1 MQKELHPEK
10 SSKEISDLSFEDLK
24 LEHHILK
31 AITKCGYSHPTPIQ
45 AQAIPEALAGHDL
58 IATAQTGTGKTAA
71 FVLPSLQHLAA
82 SKSSQTRG
90 PKILIL
96 VPTRELAYQV
106 IDSTRTYGKFTQVR
120 SAVILGG
127 MPYGAQIQA
136 LSRPLD
142 IIVATPGRFI
152 DHLEQGRIDLSN
164 LDILVLDEA
173 DRMLDMGFSEDV
185 EKIVAATP
193 STRQTMLFTATMD
206 RSMERL
212 AGRILKEPRRIEV
225 AGKRV
230 SHENIEQRLHVA
242 DNLRHKYDLLKHLIK
257 DNNLTKAIVFSATK
271 KDTDSLA
278 RDLKRQGYAAEAL
291 HGDMSQSARN
301 RTIRNMHRGNIK
313 LLVATDVAA
322 RGLDVN
328 GISHVI
334 NFDIPKFA
342 EDYVHR
348 IGRTG
353 RAGASGVAISF
364 VTMNDVS
371 YLERIQKY
379 IGKNIQQHTIEGL
392 EPLQPLP
399 LRSYSGNNRY
409 RQGHGSGNN
418 GRDALTRA
426 GRGRGGN
433 NRGQA
438 RKVEVVYR
446 SRSKR

>member
-1 MQKELHPEK
+1 MQKEIHPEK
-10 SSKEISDLSFEDLK
+10 NSKEVSNLSFEDLK
-24 LEHHILK
+24 LEPHILK
-31 AITKCGYSHPTPIQ
+31 AISKCGYSNPTPVQ
-45 AQAIPEALAGHDL
+45 ARAIPEALAGHDL

-71 FVLPSLQHLAA
+71 YVLPSLQHLAT
-82 SKSSQTRG
+82 SKSSQTHG
-90 PKILIL
+90 PKILVL

-106 IDSTRTYGKFTQVR
+106 IDSARTYGKYTQVR

-152 DHLEQGRIDLSN
+152 DHLDQGRIDLSN
-164 LDILVLDEA
+164 LNILVLDEA

-206 RSMERL
+206 RTMEKL
-212 AGRILKEPRRIEV
+212 AGRILKAPRRIEV
-225 AGKRV
+225 AGKKV
-230 SHENIEQRLHVA
+230 SLENIEQKLHVA
-242 DNLRHKYDLLKHLIK
+242 DNLKHKHDLLKHLIK
-257 DNNLTKAIVFSATK
+257 DKKLTKAIVFSATK
-271 KDTDSLA
+271 KDTDTLA
-278 RDLKRQGYAAEAL
+278 RDLKRQGYAAEPL

-301 RTIRNMHRGNIK
+301 RTIRGMHRGNIR

-364 VTMNDVS
+364 VTMNDIS
-371 YLERIQKY
+371 CLERIQKY
-379 IGKNIQQHTIEGL
+379 LGNNIPQHTIEGL
-392 EPLQPLP
+392 EALHPLQ
-399 LRSYSGNNRY
+399 LRNSDRNKKYRSGHRS
-409 RQGHGSGNN
+409 GSNVN
-418 GRDALTRA
+418 VVLARPAKGRSA
-426 GRGRGGN
+426 N

-438 RKVEVVYR
+438 RKVEVVYK
-446 SRSKR
+446 SKK

>member
-1 MQKELHPEK
+1 
-10 SSKEISDLSFEDLK
+10 
-24 LEHHILK
+24 
-31 AITKCGYSHPTPIQ
+31 
-45 AQAIPEALAGHDL
+45 
-58 IATAQTGTGKTAA
+58 
-71 FVLPSLQHLAA
+71 LQHLAT
-82 SKSSQTRG
+82 SQSSQTAG
-90 PKILIL
+90 PKILVL

-106 IDSTRTYGKFTQVR
+106 IDSTRTYGKFTRVR

-127 MPYGAQIQA
+127 MPYGPQIQA

-152 DHLEQGRIDLSN
+152 DHLDQGRIDLSG

-206 RSMERL
+206 RTMEKL
-212 AGRILKEPRRIEV
+212 AGRILKEPKRIEV
-225 AGKRV
+225 AGKKV
-230 SHENIEQRLHVA
+230 SHDNIEQRLHVA
-242 DNLRHKYDLLKHLIK
+242 DNLKHKHDLLKHLIK
-257 DNNLTKAIVFSATK
+257 DKQLTKAIVFSATK
-271 KDTDSLA
+271 KDTDNLA

-301 RTIRNMHRGNIK
+301 RTIRNMHHGKIK

-353 RAGASGVAISF
+353 RAGSLGVAISF
-364 VTMNDVS
+364 VSMNDVS

-392 EPLQPLP
+392 EPLQPLQ
-399 LRSYSGNNRY
+399 LRSSDRNKRY
-409 RQGHGSGNN
+409 RQGFGSGGNS
-418 GRDALTRA
+418 RPALTRA
-426 GRGRGGN
+426 GRGRSGN
-433 NRGQA
+433 NRGQT

-446 SRSKR
+446 SRSKK